1 MSSGKPNKML
11 RWRRRLA
18 ARLAKPQTLF
28 LGPDG
33 VQTVEGQVL
42 PFADW
47 CASHAGQAADVIVS
61 ARLLHELVCEPGL
74 PLDDEAALQTYARQL
89 FSHYFGAAAQRWPLA
104 GWRAGSRRGAAALH
118 GLDWAALQQA
128 TDEADVDLR
137 SARPA
142 WAPLLQRLAREQA
155 TAALAWV
162 EGSLLSWVVL
172 KAGDVA
178 AVRQQRLVEPTL
190 AALAETLNELRA
202 ADAVDAVTAA
212 GYGLTGEASMPA
224 QMQVLGRLDATQ
236 PELGL
241 FAQATRTADRA
252 LPQPDF
258 LAQRVRHSL
267 LAWPLALTGLLVLAT
282 AGWSAVDSHRQH
294 DEAQAGVDGLAARVA
309 GRKPVAAAAP
319 RITRTTTTADADRLR
334 SAAEVQ
340 ALLQQNWEPLLA
352 NVEEA
357 GASLPAGQLS
367 WLSLDYSAGR
377 NELRLEG
384 LVQDKAVALQLVDRL
399 AAAPGWGNVVLSRFQ
414 NGEQGL
420 VGQRFELGARLQT
433 DRLKAELP
441 AKEEHKPS

>member
-1 MSSGKPNKML
+1 MSSGTRKNNKML

-142 WAPLLQRLAREQA
+142 WAPLLQRVAREPA

-172 KAGDVA
+172 KDGEVT
-178 AVRQQRLVEPTL
+178 AVRQQRLAEPTL
-190 AALAETLNELRA
+190 PAFVETLTELRA
-202 ADAVDAVTAA
+202 VDAVDAVTAA
-212 GYGLTGEASMPA
+212 GYGLSGEALMPA
-224 QMQVLGRLDATQ
+224 QVQVLGRLDATQ

-241 FAQATRTADRA
+241 FAQAADRS

-282 AGWSAVDSHRQH
+282 AGWSAVDSHRQR
-294 DEAQAGVDGLAARVA
+294 DEAQAEVDGLATRVA

-420 VGQRFELGARLQT
+420 VGQRFEVGARLQT
-433 DRLKAELP
+433 ERLKAQLT